1 MNKQEMLTRLSEAQA
16 LTTPEVTLPISF
28 VIQMIESLEDVP
40 VKETS
45 KITINEDQIKQL
57 TNLISDS
64 ITDAGL
70 DLIDDYDLTMN
81 YREVELDSID
91 LDSSRIEKLVKD
103 TINDWLESAN
113 DDNDCDC

>member
-1 MNKQEMLTRLSEAQA
+1 MTKQEMLTRLSEAQA

-28 VIQMIESLEDVP
+28 VIQMIESLEDVS
-40 VKETS
+40 VEETS

-64 ITDAGL
+64 ITDVGL

-81 YREVELDSID
+81 YKEVELDSID

-103 TINDWLESAN
+103 TINDWLESVN
-113 DDNDCDC
+113 DKDCDC